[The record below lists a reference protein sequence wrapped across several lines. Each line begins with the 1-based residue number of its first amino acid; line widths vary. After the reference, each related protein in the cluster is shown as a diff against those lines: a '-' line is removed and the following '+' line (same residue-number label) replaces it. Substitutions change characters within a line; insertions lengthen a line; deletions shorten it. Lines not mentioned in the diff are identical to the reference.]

1 MNVLQQ
7 TLKMYKA
14 FLHHG
19 PVFLKNQISRDTS
32 AQRFYQT
39 RLTYYAIY
47 LYVMPSA
54 EAPPYIYKELYSA
67 CWCDLVKVVW
77 AKDSQNSLLCAC
89 DDDTLTDCERLNVL
103 TSCQADYP
111 AVCGDGR
118 DLPTYAD
125 ELWEREI
132 ESSVDSLGNAS
143 QTILPLLKIQKS
155 AVHWNSTFILF
166 IPWYIIQP
174 LIVSHTKLIKPCWGI
189 CPEYHFTAAVST
201 DFHKTILII
210 IEKNLIA
217 KRHNVKQAVK
227 TFRISPV
234 SNAKVNAKKRKAAT

>member
-132 ESSVDSLGNAS
+132 ESRVDSLGNAS
-143 QTILPLLKIQKS
+143 QTILPLLKFKK
-155 AVHWNSTFILF
+155 VL
-166 IPWYIIQP
+166 YIETAPSYYLSLDISFSRSSY
-174 LIVSHTKLIKPCWGI
+174 LTRSSSSHAGAFARSI
-189 CPEYHFTAAVST
+189 
-201 DFHKTILII
+201 
-210 IEKNLIA
+210 
-217 KRHNVKQAVK
+217 
-227 TFRISPV
+227 ISPLRYRPT
-234 SNAKVNAKKRKAAT
+234 STKPFSLS